1 MTVRHTLLGLLAQQ
15 PRYGYELR
23 AAFTA
28 LAGGRENWEVAPAQ
42 IYTTLNRMLKSGL
55 IQVKE
60 TADGDSSER
69 QFFTIT
75 TTGMDELN
83 QWFASEERTSPVQDT
98 FYLKLMVARDLP
110 FVETASLI
118 QTQRTSAYRELHR
131 ITRQRSELDPR
142 TDLAR
147 ILLMDKAIMHL
158 EADLR
163 WLDMIEARL
172 EEINL
177 QPAPEPEL
185 RPRGRP
191 PTLHNNAMK
200 ITLKGEKNV
209 NHRG

>member
-28 LAGGRENWEVAPAQ
+28 LAGGRENWEVTPAQ

-55 IQVKE
+55 IQVEE
-60 TADGDSSER
+60 TPDGETSDR
-69 QFFTIT
+69 QFFTISAD
-75 TTGMDELN
+75 GLDELKH
-83 QWFASEERTSPVQDT
+83 WFESDERSSPVQDT
-98 FYLKLMVARDLP
+98 FYLKLMVSRELP
-110 FVETASLI
+110 FVETARLI
-118 QTQRTSAYRELHR
+118 HTQRAGLYRELHR
-131 ITRQRSELDPR
+131 ITRQRGTLDPR

-147 ILLMDKAIMHL
+147 IMLMDKAIMHL

-172 EEINL
+172 EDINR
-177 QPAPEPEL
+177 QPAPEPDL

-191 PTLHNNAMK
+191 PRIVQHSNQ
-200 ITLKGEKNV
+200 
-209 NHRG
+209 

>member
-28 LAGGRENWEVAPAQ
+28 LAGGRENWEVTPAQ
-42 IYTTLNRMLKSGL
+42 IYTTLNRMHKSGL
-55 IQVKE
+55 IRVE
-60 TADGDSSER
+60 DTSENNRSER
-69 QFFTIT
+69 HVFTIT
-75 TTGMDELN
+75 SAGLEELKR
-83 QWFASEERTSPVQDT
+83 WFESDDRPSPVQDT
-98 FYLKLMVARDLP
+98 FYLKLMVARELP
-110 FVETASLI
+110 FVETARLI
-118 QTQRTSAYRELHR
+118 NTQRTSLYRELHR
-131 ITRQRSELDPR
+131 ITRQRGTLHPG

-172 EEINL
+172 DEISR
-177 QPAPEPEL
+177 QPIPEPEL

-191 PTLHNNAMK
+191 PLNP
-200 ITLKGEKNV
+200 
-209 NHRG
+209 

>member
-28 LAGGRENWEVAPAQ
+28 LAGGRENWEVTPAQ
-42 IYTTLNRMLKSGL
+42 IYTTLNRMHKSGL
-55 IQVKE
+55 IRVE
-60 TADGDSSER
+60 DTSENNSSER
-69 QFFTIT
+69 QVFTIT
-75 TTGMDELN
+75 SAGLEELKR
-83 QWFASEERTSPVQDT
+83 WFESDDRPSPVQDT
-98 FYLKLMVARDLP
+98 FYLKLMVARELP
-110 FVETASLI
+110 FVETARLI
-118 QTQRTSAYRELHR
+118 NTQRTSLYRELHR
-131 ITRQRSELDPR
+131 ITRQRGTLHPG

-172 EEINL
+172 DEISR
-177 QPAPEPEL
+177 QPIPEPEL

-191 PTLHNNAMK
+191 PLNP
-200 ITLKGEKNV
+200 
-209 NHRG
+209 

>member
-28 LAGGRENWEVAPAQ
+28 LAGGRENWEVTPAQ

-55 IQVKE
+55 IQVE
-60 TADGDSSER
+60 DSADSDSSER
-69 QFFTIT
+69 QSFAIT
-75 TTGMDELN
+75 PAGLDELN
-83 QWFASEERTSPVQDT
+83 RWFASEERTSPVQDT
-98 FYLKLMVARDLP
+98 FYLKLMVSRELP
-110 FVETASLI
+110 FVETADLI
-118 QTQRTSAYRELHR
+118 HTQRAGLYRELHR
-131 ITRQRSELDPR
+131 ITRQRSGLDPH

-191 PTLHNNAMK
+191 PLHHPTL
-200 ITLKGEKNV
+200 
-209 NHRG
+209 

>member
-1 MTVRHTLLGLLAQQ
+1 MSVRHTLLGLLAQQ

-28 LAGGRENWEVAPAQ
+28 LAGGSENWDVAPAQ

-55 IQVKE
+55 IQAE
-60 TADGDSSER
+60 DSPAGDSSER
-69 QFFTIT
+69 QVFSLTSA
-75 TTGMDELN
+75 GMDEL
-83 QWFASEERTSPVQDT
+83 QRWFNSEEHSSPVQDA
-98 FYLKLMVARDLP
+98 FYIKLMVSRELP
-110 FVETASLI
+110 FVETPRLI
-118 QTQRTSAYRELHR
+118 HTQRASAYRELHR
-131 ITRQRSELDPR
+131 ITRQRGALDPR

-172 EEINL
+172 DEINR
-177 QPAPEPEL
+177 QPASEPEL

-191 PTLHNNAMK
+191 PRTL
-200 ITLKGEKNV
+200 
-209 NHRG
+209 

>member
-28 LAGGRENWEVAPAQ
+28 LAGGRENWEVTPAQ
-42 IYTTLNRMLKSGL
+42 IYTTLNRMHKSGL
-55 IQVKE
+55 IRVE
-60 TADGDSSER
+60 DTSENNRSER
-69 QFFTIT
+69 QVFTIT
-75 TTGMDELN
+75 SAGLDELKR
-83 QWFASEERTSPVQDT
+83 WFESDDRPSPVQDT
-98 FYLKLMVARDLP
+98 FYLKLMVARELP
-110 FVETASLI
+110 FVETARLI
-118 QTQRTSAYRELHR
+118 NTQRTSLYRELHR
-131 ITRQRSELDPR
+131 ITRQRGTLHPG

-172 EEINL
+172 DEISR
-177 QPAPEPEL
+177 QPIPEPEL

-191 PTLHNNAMK
+191 PLNP
-200 ITLKGEKNV
+200 
-209 NHRG
+209 

>member
-28 LAGGRENWEVAPAQ
+28 LAGGRENWEVTPAQ
-42 IYTTLNRMLKSGL
+42 IYTTLNRMHKSGL
-55 IQVKE
+55 IRVE
-60 TADGDSSER
+60 DTSENNRSER
-69 QFFTIT
+69 QVFTIT
-75 TTGMDELN
+75 SAGLEELKR
-83 QWFASEERTSPVQDT
+83 WFESDDRPSPVQDN
-98 FYLKLMVARDLP
+98 FYLKLMVARELP
-110 FVETASLI
+110 FVETARLI
-118 QTQRTSAYRELHR
+118 NTQRTSLYRELHR
-131 ITRQRSELDPR
+131 ITRQRGTLHPG

-172 EEINL
+172 DEISR
-177 QPAPEPEL
+177 QPIPEPEL

-191 PTLHNNAMK
+191 PLNP
-200 ITLKGEKNV
+200 
-209 NHRG
+209 

>member
-1 MTVRHTLLGLLAQQ
+1 MSVRHTLLGLLAQQ

-23 AAFTA
+23 AAFSA
-28 LAGGRENWEVAPAQ
+28 LAGGRENWEVTPAQ

-55 IQVKE
+55 IQVE
-60 TADGDSSER
+60 DTPDGASDER

-75 TTGMDELN
+75 SSGMKELKH
-83 QWFASEERTSPVQDT
+83 WFESEESTNPVQDA
-98 FYLKLMVARDLP
+98 FYLKLMISRELP
-110 FVETASLI
+110 FIETSRLI
-118 QTQRTSAYRELHR
+118 TTQRSASYRELHR
-131 ITRQRSELDPR
+131 ITSQRSALDPH
-142 TDLAR
+142 TELAR

-172 EEINL
+172 DEINR

-191 PTLHNNAMK
+191 PRSAQ
-200 ITLKGEKNV
+200 
-209 NHRG
+209 